1 MNHLAEILIG
11 IILILLVVV
20 QPHFLR
26 HFSQSTMGK
35 LLFLVATIG
44 AGYYSIQAGVLI
56 ALIYIILNKDFML
69 VESMTNKEKE
79 KEKEKE
85 NYVKQYCKSGKDG
98 KSGKVDSSLNPPKV
112 TYPNNKTCNPCDTDC
127 DFEITSATEL
137 CTVDEKLRPCDSK
150 KELLI

>member
-79 KEKEKE
+79 
-85 NYVKQYCKSGKDG
+85 NYVKQYCKD
-98 KSGKVDSSLNPPKV
+98 GKVDSSLNPPKV

-137 CTVDEKLRPCDSK
+137 CTVDEKLRPRDSK
-150 KELLI
+150 K